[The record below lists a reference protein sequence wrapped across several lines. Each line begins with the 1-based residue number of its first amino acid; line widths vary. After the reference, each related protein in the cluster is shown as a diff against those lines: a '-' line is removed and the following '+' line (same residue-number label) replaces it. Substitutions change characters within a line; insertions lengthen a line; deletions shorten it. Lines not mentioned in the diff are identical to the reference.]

1 MLLYQKQAQKFAATR
16 QVSLLLKEPPQYGLN
31 AIGIDRL
38 SDSEP
43 RYIRITDIDEF
54 GRLKSTIGKTADDDS
69 RHLYM
74 LGHDDILLARSGTVG
89 KCYIHKAHSLL
100 YPCFYAGYMIKFVV
114 DKEKINPDYF
124 FYYTQL
130 KPFADWVSAVQRVA
144 AQPNI
149 NAQEYK
155 SLEIPVPPFANQ
167 SKIIE
172 AMDNAYKNMAD
183 KEKEAEAILG
193 GIDDYLSKELGI
205 TWDKKEN
212 TLGNRVFTRHRRD
225 INSQR
230 LDPRFYKSAYINL
243 VNVLDK
249 RGDVATIGELSSS
262 FNSGSTPRAKGSAYT
277 DKADRGVYF
286 IRITDIEN
294 GKINYS
300 GALKIKREIHKG
312 LLVRSQL
319 AQGDILLSMAGTI
332 GLSVV
337 VLENTEANINQ
348 ALAKITLKSGDFEDA
363 QYVSEMLNSKIG
375 RMQVEQ
381 YSRPALQANINLSE
395 IAKIKIPML
404 PKQIRRKIMKEISQ
418 MRQHAEKLK
427 EQARSELEDAK
438 RYVEKIILGD
448 GE

>member
-1 MLLYQKQAQKFAATR
+1 MNAVKKIMNSKYAVKKFEGVVICHGKNAKNFDGLFYIGLENIESQTGALLPSTRDEAAQAAFYYRQGQVLFPRLRPYLNKVHFAENDGVCSTEFYVLDSTTKEMSNEYLACFLRLPIVVAQTKCLMTGNTHPRFHYSDIADLPVPLPDTVVQKKIVRMFAQAFQNK
-16 QVSLLLKEPPQYGLN
+16 K
-31 AIGIDRL
+31 
-38 SDSEP
+38 
-43 RYIRITDIDEF
+43 
-54 GRLKSTIGKTADDDS
+54 
-69 RHLYM
+69 
-74 LGHDDILLARSGTVG
+74 
-89 KCYIHKAHSLL
+89 
-100 YPCFYAGYMIKFVV
+100 
-114 DKEKINPDYF
+114 DKEKD
-124 FYYTQL
+124 
-130 KPFADWVSAVQRVA
+130 
-144 AQPNI
+144 
-149 NAQEYK
+149 
-155 SLEIPVPPFANQ
+155 
-167 SKIIE
+167 
-172 AMDNAYKNMAD
+172 
-183 KEKEAEAILG
+183 AEAILG
-193 GIDDYLSKELGI
+193 GIDDYLSKELRI
-205 TWDKKEN
+205 TWGKKED

-249 RGDVATIGELSSS
+249 SGDVATIGELSSS
-262 FNSGSTPRAKGSAYT
+262 FNSGSTPSAKGSAYT

-312 LLVRSQL
+312 LLARSQL

>member
-1 MLLYQKQAQKFAATR
+1 MLLYQRQAQKFAYATR
-16 QVSLLLKEPPQYGLN
+16 QISRLLKKPPQYGLN

-89 KCYIHKAHSLL
+89 KCYIHKAHSLP

-172 AMDNAYKNMAD
+172 AMGNAYKNMAG
-183 KEKEAEAILG
+183 KEKEAGAMVG
-193 GIDDYLSKELGI
+193 GINDYLSKELEIIMG
-205 TWDKKEN
+205 KKEG
-212 TLGNRVFTRHRRD
+212 TLKNRVFIRYRWDINNRRYDPFFYADEFVSLHRALGQCRYETVRLGDCLSFIESGARPIGGVANIESGVLSLGGEHVSDEAGIETRHHPKFVPWEFHQQNLRTETRKND
-225 INSQR
+225 IV
-230 LDPRFYKSAYINL
+230 L
-243 VNVLDK
+243 VKDGATTGKTGMILKDEHVGQNVNEHVFILRPSSK
-249 RGDVATIGELSSS
+249 CVAGYLLNFLCSS
-262 FNSGSTPRAKGSAYT
+262 FGQKLL
-277 DKADRGVYF
+277 
-286 IRITDIEN
+286 E
-294 GKINYS
+294 
-300 GALKIKREIHKG
+300 REITGGTVMGVSKSS
-312 LLVRSQL
+312 LLRIPIPLPPPEKQ
-319 AQGDILLSMAGTI
+319 
-332 GLSVV
+332 
-337 VLENTEANINQ
+337 E
-348 ALAKITLKSGDFEDA
+348 
-363 QYVSEMLNSKIG
+363 
-375 RMQVEQ
+375 
-381 YSRPALQANINLSE
+381 E
-395 IAKIKIPML
+395 IAHHIN
-404 PKQIRRKIMKEISQ
+404 Q